1 MSETISN
8 KKTKYKNEVKE
19 MTFWDHLKELR
30 WRLIRSVIAII
41 VIAITAFMFKEI
53 IFDSII
59 LAPKNSDFIANK
71 WFCKLGE
78 LINIDALCFKTINF
92 ELINVSMSG
101 QLTTHLFISFITG
114 LIIAMPYIVWEF
126 WQFIKPALKESE
138 RIYTTKA
145 VFIISFLFLL
155 GVLFSYFILVPLSV
169 QFLGSYQVSTQIANK
184 ITLESYISTVTSL
197 TFATGLVFE
206 LPVVVFILAKIGLMT
221 AGFMKRNRRYAVI
234 VILILAAII
243 TPGTDIFSQLMVSFP
258 LYLLY
263 EASIIVAK
271 RVEKKNEKI

>member
-8 KKTKYKNEVKE
+8 KKTKYKSEVKE

-30 WRLIRSVIAII
+30 WRLVRSVIAIV
-41 VIAITAFMFKEI
+41 VIAIAAFMFKEI

-59 LAPKNSDFIANK
+59 LAPKNSDFITNK

-78 LINIDALCFKTINF
+78 LLNTDALCFKTINF

-126 WQFIKPALKESE
+126 WQFIKPALLESE
-138 RIYTTKA
+138 RKYTTKA

-155 GVLFSYFILVPLSV
+155 GVMFSYFILVPLSV
-169 QFLGSYQVSTQIANK
+169 QFLGSYQVSKQIANK

-206 LPVVVFILAKIGLMT
+206 LPVVVFLLVKIGLMT
-221 AGFMKRNRRYAVI
+221 AGFMKRNRRYAVV

-258 LYLLY
+258 LYMLY
-263 EASIIVAK
+263 EASIVVAK
-271 RVEKKNEKI
+271 RIEKKNEKI

>member
-1 MSETISN
+1 MSEVVSN
-8 KKTKYKNEVKE
+8 KKSNYKQEVKE
-19 MTFWDHLKELR
+19 MSFWDHLKELR
-30 WRLIRSVIAII
+30 WRLMRSVIAIVIISI
-41 VIAITAFMFKEI
+41 VAFLYKEI

-59 LAPKNSDFIANK
+59 LAPKNSNFITNQLL
-71 WFCKLGE
+71 CKLSV
-78 LINIDALCFKTINF
+78 LLNIDYLCFKTINF
-92 ELINVSMSG
+92 ELINVTMSG

-126 WQFIKPALKESE
+126 WQFIKPALLEKERKYATS
-138 RIYTTKA
+138 A
-145 VFIISFLFLL
+145 VVIISLLFLL

-169 QFLGSYQVSTQIANK
+169 QFLGSYQVSPQISNK

-206 LPVVVFILAKIGLMT
+206 LPVIVFFLVKIGLMT
-221 AGFMKRNRRYAVI
+221 ASFMKKNRRYAVI

-243 TPGTDIFSQLMVSFP
+243 TPGTDIFSQLMVSLP

-271 RVEKKNEKI
+271 RVEKKSI

>member
-1 MSETISN
+1 MSETVSN

-19 MTFWDHLKELR
+19 MSFWDHLKELR
-30 WRLIRSVIAII
+30 WRLVRSVIAVV
-41 VIAITAFMFKEI
+41 VIAIAAFMFKEI

-59 LAPKNSDFIANK
+59 LAPKNSDFITNK

-78 LINIDALCFKTINF
+78 LLNTDALCFKTINF

-114 LIIAMPYIVWEF
+114 LIVAMPYIVWEF
-126 WQFIKPALKESE
+126 WQFIKPALLEKE
-138 RIYTTKA
+138 RKYTTKA

-155 GVLFSYFILVPLSV
+155 GVMFSYFILVPLSV
-169 QFLGSYQVSTQIANK
+169 QFLGSYQVSTQIANM

-206 LPVVVFILAKIGLMT
+206 LPVVVFLLVKIGLMT

-234 VILILAAII
+234 VILVLAAII

-263 EASIIVAK
+263 EASIVVAK
-271 RVEKKNEKI
+271 RVEKKRVE